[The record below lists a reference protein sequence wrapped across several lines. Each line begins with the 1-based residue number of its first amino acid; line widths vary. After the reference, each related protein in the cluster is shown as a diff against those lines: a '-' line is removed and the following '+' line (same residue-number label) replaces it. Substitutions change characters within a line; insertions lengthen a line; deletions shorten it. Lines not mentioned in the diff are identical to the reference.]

1 MRSLW
6 SKSRTKHAAAERCGG
21 GAVVDL
27 MENEL
32 NQVPHRMVSNG
43 CSNVACL
50 YTQQGKKG
58 TNQDAMIVWEV
69 IRSLLFFVLLGERFY
84 IV

>member
-1 MRSLW
+1 MRSFRRK
-6 SKSRTKHAAAERCGG
+6 SKTKEVAAERCGG

-69 IRSLLFFVLLGERFY
+69 IRSFLFFFLLVERFS